1 MKLANAWLFSAL
13 GLAIVA
19 SSLESQIIRPAA
31 RQPLPKP
38 AAGVVRAGVHQNRV
52 PAGRLVGNVHRI
64 AIEIHESAWHPEGA
78 NDPEVPIL
86 AFAEA
91 GHAPSVPGP
100 LVRVRQGTDVVISL
114 HNRTDSAMV
123 VGGLR
128 PGTANDTVQL
138 AAGETREVRHRLDSP
153 GTYFYWGAFKGS
165 AAVDRFWK
173 DSQLNGALVVD
184 PPGGSTRDHVLVLS
198 EWFLLTGN
206 ESFEAVQLINGKA
219 WPHTQT
225 LELQQGDSVRF
236 RVVNGIAFYHPMHL
250 HGFYYRI
257 ESRGNGARDV
267 AIHPDSQFLSNTD
280 VVATGG
286 TLTLSFLASTPGNWL
301 FHCHF
306 AFHTDEAVTLAG
318 APRDS
323 AEAAA
328 MHAAHGDDHTGG
340 PVAHA
345 MRGLVMG
352 LKVAPA
358 PGYVETSTANAREIQ
373 LYVGKS
379 PGRLPTGAAAIGFSL
394 RNGPGIPAPDSVL
407 LPGPVL
413 ELRRGQPVRIVV
425 NNQLNEPTSIHWHGL
440 EIESY
445 PDGVPN
451 FSGLGGRIYSQVAPR
466 DSFVAEFTP
475 TRAGTYPYHSH
486 LNDRKQIQS
495 GMYGALLVTDGPRD
509 LTRDH
514 VIVAG
519 GGGPEIIPKFE
530 SPFALV
536 NGRRVPPPIRLTVG
550 ETHRL
555 RLVSIHPDWLIYF
568 SLRNDSTVGRWRA
581 IAKDGADLPPAL
593 ATLRPANINM
603 GPGETADFE
612 FTPTE
617 VGRWR
622 IEVSTAESG
631 GWQIVQ
637 RIIVE
642 PKAAVRP

>member
-1 MKLANAWLFSAL
+1 MKLAGVSLFSAL
-13 GLAIVA
+13 GLVVLSTSIEAQ
-19 SSLESQIIRPAA
+19 LLTPAA
-31 RQPLPKP
+31 RQPLPRP
-38 AAGVVRAGVHQNRV
+38 DADVARASVHQNRV
-52 PAGRLVGNVHRI
+52 AAGRRVGNVHRI
-64 AIEIHESAWHPEGA
+64 AMEIVESAWHPEGA
-78 NDPEVPIL
+78 SDPEVPIL

-91 GHAPSVPGP
+91 GSGPTVPGP
-100 LVRVRQGTDVVISL
+100 LVRVRQGTEVLITVR
-114 HNRTDSAMV
+114 NRTDSVLV

-128 PGTANDTVQL
+128 PGTANDTLQL
-138 AAGETREVRHRLDSP
+138 AVGETRELRHRLDSP
-153 GTYFYWGAFKGS
+153 GTFLYWGAFKGS
-165 AAVDRFWK
+165 AAVDRMWK
-173 DSQLNGALVVD
+173 DSQLNGAIVVD
-184 PPGGSTRDHVLVLS
+184 PPGAPTRDHVLVMS
-198 EWFLLTGN
+198 EWFLGTGN
-206 ESFEAVQLINGKA
+206 ESFEAVQLINGKG
-219 WPHTQT
+219 WPHTEM
-225 LELQQGDSVRF
+225 LDLQQGDSVRF
-236 RVVNGIAFYHPMHL
+236 RVLNAIAFYHPMHL
-250 HGFYYRI
+250 HGFFYRI
-257 ESRGNGARDV
+257 ESRGDGARDV

-280 VVATGG
+280 IVTTGG

-328 MHAAHGDDHTGG
+328 LHASHGSSHGAT
-340 PVAHA
+340 HA
-345 MRGLVMG
+345 MRGLVIG

-358 PGYVETSTANAREIQ
+358 PGYVEASTADAREIQ

-379 PGRLPTGAAAIGFSL
+379 PGRLATGAAAVGFSL
-394 RNGPGIPAPDSVL
+394 REGPGIPARDSVV

-425 NNQLNEPTSIHWHGL
+425 NNQLDEPTSIHWHGL

-445 PDGVPN
+445 PDGVPH
-451 FSGLGGRIYSQVAPR
+451 FSGLGGRVYSQVSPR

-475 TRAGTYPYHSH
+475 TRSGTYPYHSH
-486 LNDRKQIQS
+486 LNDRRQMQS

-514 VIVAG
+514 LIVAG
-519 GGGPEIIPKFE
+519 GGGPEIIAKFE
-530 SPFALV
+530 SPYALV
-536 NGRRVPPPIRLTVG
+536 NGRRLPPPLRLTVG

-555 RLVSIHPDWLIYF
+555 RLVSIHPDWVIF
-568 SLRNDSTVGRWRA
+568 FTLRNDTTVARWRA

-622 IEVSTAESG
+622 LEVGTAESG
-631 GWQIVQ
+631 GWQIIQRVQ
-637 RIIVE
+637 VV
-642 PKAAVRP
+642 PKAAARP